1 MAHGYKPDPYP
12 PLLSARDIYEASEE
26 DHYAARVRSE
36 GPPQEGFYR
45 VPLSRWKRRGHRKEY
60 LPARIF
66 RPIPLDPDTG
76 EVIDRWPHLEAECNG
91 KTASIQYVWA
101 WGETITEGDFRW
113 LTALTAILR

>member
-1 MAHGYKPDPYP
+1 MGNDIQ
-12 PLLSARDIYEASEE
+12 ARQRQKWTAREFAEATNEAF
-26 DHYAARVRSE
+26 YASRVRSE
-36 GPPQEGFYR
+36 GPPREGFYR
-45 VPLSRWKRRGHRKEY
+45 VPLSRWKRRGHLKEY

-66 RPIPLDPDTG
+66 RPIPMDPDTG

-101 WGETITEGDFRW
+101 WGETIDKGEFEW